1 MRLIFFNDHQLG
13 AVTAN
18 DNVADFSDLLTG
30 FEILPPQQLL
40 NRVIEEWDVWQ
51 PQFAERIAADDGPAL
66 STVTLRAPVPKPTSI
81 VCMAVNYMEFGTL
94 KEKPAQQAFFK
105 NSHGV
110 IGPEGVMHLPD
121 HPASIFEGEAELAL
135 VIGKRASGIDAA
147 NADDYIFGYINF
159 VDGSARGLIGGMGLP
174 YAMKCQDDSAPLGPY
189 LVTKDEIDDPMKL
202 DVKQWINGKI
212 THDYCTDDMAH
223 DIGASLQFITS
234 NTTLEPG
241 DVVALGTNH
250 AGLHPFQDGDV
261 VEQEAEGLGRLRFTV
276 ADALK
281 RTWQR
286 QSRGERAAAGE
297 KGPAPQLTGK
307 YAS

>member
-1 MRLIFFNDHQLG
+1 MRLIFFNDDQLG
-13 AVTAN
+13 AVTESGK
-18 DNVADFSDLLTG
+18 VADFGELLADYA
-30 FEILPPQQLL
+30 ILPPQQRL
-40 NRVIEEWDVWQ
+40 NRVIEEWSDWA
-51 PQFAERIAADDGPAL
+51 PKFAALIDADKGPAL
-66 STVTLRAPVPKPTSI
+66 ADVTLRAPVPKPTSI

-110 IGPEGVMHLPD
+110 IGPDGVMNLPD

-135 VIGKRASGIDAA
+135 VIGKRATRIDAA
-147 NADDYIFGYINF
+147 AADDYIFGYLNF

-174 YAMKCQDDSAPLGPY
+174 YAMKGQDDSAPLGPY
-189 LVTKDEIDDPMKL
+189 LVTKDEIDDAMKL
-202 DVKQWINGKI
+202 DVKQWVNGKL

-223 DIGASLQFITS
+223 DIGASLAFITA

-250 AGLHPFQDGDV
+250 AGLHPLQDGDV
-261 VEQEAEGLGRLRFTV
+261 VEQEAAGLGRLRFTI
-276 ADALK
+276 ADPLR
-281 RTWQR
+281 RTWSP

-297 KGPAPQLTGK
+297 RGPAPQLSGK
-307 YAS
+307 YAD